1 MHKLLTRQTRRLLGV
16 EEAQLAEVLKEVSLM
31 AGFTGVSPGAASLLR
46 GLEGFIAR
54 VDEAYAQ
61 NERDLDLK
69 TRSLQLSS
77 IELTHTNDRIRSEL
91 ASRTRA
97 IESLRETA
105 NNLMQTIDSD
115 LPPLEDDSL
124 ESLSRLMSDL
134 VEQREMS
141 QRDLQVALTD
151 LANQKFALDQH
162 AIVSIAN
169 LAGEIIYANNKF
181 CEISGYSRAELM
193 GQTYDILRSGL
204 QPDSIHQDLDR
215 TLSQGLVW
223 HGEICNRAKDGAIF
237 WVNATL
243 VPVRN
248 ESGKPT
254 SFIAIRT
261 DITAQKQME
270 STIRQAEERL
280 LRITNA
286 VPGVVYRC
294 EVLNG
299 RTQYTFVSERL
310 SEIRGMN
317 REALLADGSISAR
330 QIVEEDRQRCI
341 DGVLEAAAKRQPWL
355 DEYRIAMPDGSLR
368 WLRGEIRPEPELAR
382 NGATVF
388 TGIWQDVS
396 ESKRASEELRV
407 AKEQAEIANRLKSDF
422 LANMSHEIR
431 SPMNG
436 VIGMTEL
443 VLDTDLTTQQREYL
457 GIVKSSS
464 ESLLTIINDILDF
477 SKIEAGKLS
486 FEHIPFD
493 LKNVVEDCVRPLLL
507 RAENKGIA
515 LTCDVAPDVPRAL
528 LGDPGRLRQVL
539 LNLIGN
545 AIKFTNQG
553 TVSVQVNRI
562 DSRRANGV
570 GGGVHFA
577 VADSGIGIPPE
588 SLETIFDPFSQ
599 QDSSTTRK
607 FGGTGL
613 GLTISRRLVEALGG
627 RIWVESEVGK
637 GSTFHFSAQFS
648 LDNPVQVETSAGAL
662 EGAAGGNASTNA
674 SEKSLDVLLV
684 EDNPINQ
691 KLAMTLL
698 ENWGHKVTLAEN
710 GQLALDALARRRFD
724 IVLMDMMMPVMDGI
738 QATQQ
743 FRASELGPRTP
754 IIAMTANAMRGDRER
769 CLEAG
774 MDGYMSKPIKSTELR
789 KLVQELV
796 MKDSNQAGSETSFN
810 YAQGMAG
817 VDQEVVDIIAE
828 PFLAEWPQD
837 LGRLKIAADANDPKV
852 ILHVAH
858 SLKGTMAMFGARPA
872 SELAQQMER
881 QASLNQMEGMREM
894 VSALETEVKQLVSL
908 LMAKATVN
916 EKKGES

>member
-16 EEAQLAEVLKEVSLM
+16 EEAQMAGVLQEVAQM
-31 AGFTGVSPGAASLLR
+31 AGFVGVSPGAASLLR
-46 GLEGFIAR
+46 GLEGFLAR
-54 VDEAYAQ
+54 VDDAYSQ
-61 NERDLDLK
+61 SERDLDLK

-77 IELTHTNDRIRSEL
+77 IELTHTNDRIRNEL

-134 VEQREMS
+134 VHQREIS

-169 LAGEIIYANNKF
+169 LSGQIVYANNKF

-204 QPDSIHQDLDR
+204 QPDAMHQDM
-215 TLSQGLVW
+215 SQSLAEGRVW
-223 HGEICNRAKDGAIF
+223 HGEICNRAKDGSIF

-243 VPVRN
+243 VPVRD
-248 ESGKPT
+248 ETGKPT

-299 RTQYTFVSERL
+299 RTRYTFVSERL
-310 SEIRGMN
+310 SEIRGLN
-317 REALLADGSISAR
+317 REALLADGSISAA
-330 QIVEEDRQRCI
+330 QIVEEDRQRCV

-355 DEYRIAMPDGSLR
+355 DEYRINMPDGSLR
-368 WLRGEIRPEPELAR
+368 WLRGENRPEPELAS

-407 AKEQAEIANRLKSDF
+407 AKEQAEVANRLKSDF

-443 VLDTDLTTQQREYL
+443 VLDTDLTPEQREYL

-477 SKIEAGKLS
+477 SKIEAGKLN
-486 FEHIPFD
+486 FENIPFD
-493 LKNVVEDCVRPLLL
+493 LEATISDCVRPLHL
-507 RAENKGIA
+507 RAQEKGIA
-515 LTCDVAPDVPRAL
+515 LTCEIAPDVPRAV

-539 LNLIGN
+539 VNLIGN
-545 AIKFTNQG
+545 AIKFTSQG
-553 TVSVQVNRI
+553 GVALQVKRL

-577 VADSGIGIPPE
+577 VTDSGIGIPPE
-588 SLETIFDPFSQ
+588 SLDAIFDPFSQ

-648 LDNPVQVETSAGAL
+648 LDTQVQSVGNSAGASSTPGSA
-662 EGAAGGNASTNA
+662 GADSLA
-674 SEKSLDVLLV
+674 EKSMDVLLV

-691 KLAMTLL
+691 KLAVTLL

-738 QATQQ
+738 EATQR

-774 MDGYMSKPIKSTELR
+774 MDGYMSKPIKSAELR
-789 KLVQELV
+789 KLLQELV
-796 MKDSNQAGSETSFN
+796 LKDSGLPGGEPAFD

-828 PFLAEWPQD
+828 PFLTEWPQD
-837 LGRLKIAADANDPKV
+837 LERLQGALVANDPKV

-872 SELAQQMER
+872 SELAQHMER
-881 QASLNQMEGMREM
+881 QANLGQMDGMREM
-894 VSALETEVKQLVSL
+894 VTTLETEVKQLVAVL
-908 LMAKATVN
+908 RANA
-916 EKKGES
+916 GESFSRGAP